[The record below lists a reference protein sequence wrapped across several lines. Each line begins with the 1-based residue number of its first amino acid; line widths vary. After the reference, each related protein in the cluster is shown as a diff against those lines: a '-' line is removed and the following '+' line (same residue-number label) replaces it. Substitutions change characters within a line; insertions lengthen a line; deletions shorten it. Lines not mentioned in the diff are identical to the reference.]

1 MSFPIARYVTCVAAT
16 TSARRPTPPVQ
27 EMDARAA
34 RAHVPRTCRSSRCA
48 SHASTKL
55 ASLRGGEH
63 AARRRRKAELHLWR
77 ARSASDGRD
86 AFQES
91 EAGAPS
97 KEERSTRRTVTV
109 EFTCDVCGA
118 RNAKKV
124 NPKALVRG
132 TVYVQ
137 CDGCETYHRLVDN
150 LNWWGEE
157 YDLREEIDD
166 GSASDDA

>member
-1 MSFPIARYVTCVAAT
+1 
-16 TSARRPTPPVQ
+16 
-27 EMDARAA
+27 MDARAA
-34 RAHVPRTCRSSRCA
+34 RAHVPRTRRSSRCA
-48 SHASTKL
+48 SRAS
-55 ASLRGGEH
+55 SRGGEH

-86 AFQES
+86 AFQKS

-97 KEERSTRRTVTV
+97 EEERSTRRTVTV

-157 YDLREEIDD
+157 YDLREEIDG
-166 GSASDDA
+166 GSVSEDA